1 MARMPRR
8 RASLLFVLGVA
19 ISLLFPGRIRGE
31 EPGPRQ
37 ADAAATSPV
46 VPIALPGAA
55 GFKLP
60 TLDDPPLFKDEVEQK
75 ATKSGKVHAHGLVA
89 TINYEEFEKVE
100 VKGEEE
106 LVLAK
111 RETGFLDDFRV
122 RCLWQRKPVI
132 VAHNSDGA
140 RTVYHVKP
148 APLAILL
155 LGFSQESN
163 DKLAHTWMA
172 HLYEAGCHV
181 VTFDSVIRK
190 NVNEVLGHGVAG
202 HFAKEGEI
210 VARIVDT
217 VMAQKTEDGTG
228 AKIRERVQSVRFL
241 GTSYGGVL
249 ALHALRQPQAK
260 SWPADRVLVLS
271 VPVSMKTAAQ
281 RLTLFNREDRPKF
294 GPSFLKL
301 LGGYTPKQEQP
312 DEREESLMRAGM
324 AYVFHGDLAKLV
336 KSSDE
341 RYMPGTLERY
351 KALEE
356 APSVAEKLK
365 QRMELLKKIHDKE
378 MDALR
383 EKYEGIKEQ
392 KRDEYDREKQALK
405 DKHVVECTECE
416 RRLANPDD
424 WAFEDYV
431 NNLLAVY
438 WKMELP
444 NLYRS
449 GELDLLMAGA
459 PNFVQAVIA
468 ADDPL
473 NDPKELEAVKQK
485 VSAPNLLVLPHGGHL
500 GYAGTKWVKAH
511 ILRFFK

>member
-1 MARMPRR
+1 MARVPRR
-8 RASLLFVLGVA
+8 IGNNQFILGVA
-19 ISLLFPGRIRGE
+19 VCLLVPGSVRCAETKPQTDGGAISFV
-31 EPGPRQ
+31 
-37 ADAAATSPV
+37 S
-46 VPIALPGAA
+46 PIALPDVA
-55 GFKLP
+55 GFTLP
-60 TLDDPPLFKDEVEQK
+60 TVDDPPLFKDEVEQK
-75 ATKSGKVHAHGLVA
+75 ATKSGKVHANGLVA
-89 TINYEEFEKVE
+89 TINYEEFEEPKVN
-100 VKGEEE
+100 GEEQ

-132 VAHNSDGA
+132 VAHNSEGA

-148 APLAILL
+148 APLAVLL

-163 DKLAHTWMA
+163 DKLARTWMA
-172 HLYEAGCHV
+172 YLYEAGCHV
-181 VTFDSVIRK
+181 LTFDSVIRK

-210 VARIVDT
+210 IARIVDS
-217 VMAQKTEDGTG
+217 VLAQKADDGTG

-260 SWPADRVLVLS
+260 TWPVDRVLVLS

-281 RLTLFNREDRPKF
+281 RLTFFNREDRPKF

-301 LGGYTPKQEQP
+301 LGGYTPKQDQP

-356 APSVAEKLK
+356 APAVAAKLK
-365 QRMELLKKIHDKE
+365 QRMELLEKIHDKE
-378 MDALR
+378 MDELTK
-383 EKYEGIKEQ
+383 KYDGIKEQ
-392 KRDEYDREKQALK
+392 KRDEYDIEKQALK
-405 DKHVVECTECE
+405 DKHKVERTECE

-424 WAFEDYV
+424 WTFEDYV

-438 WKMELP
+438 WRMDLP
-444 NLYRS
+444 SLYRS
-449 GELDLLMAGA
+449 GDLDLLMAGA
-459 PNFVQAVIA
+459 PNFVQAVVA
-468 ADDPL
+468 TDDPL
-473 NDPKELEAVKQK
+473 NDPKELEALKQK
-485 VSAPNLLVLPHGGHL
+485 VQAPSLLVLPHGGHL
-500 GYAGTKWVKAH
+500 GYAGTQWVKAY